1 MPRAIG
7 EVVEGCRESWGQAI
21 ELVWA
26 WNLVVLAIW
35 LESLDPLPTCAIEG
49 EKEGGKWCFLVYL
62 TPKRVHAVPLPF
74 DRCAWVSNGFP
85 FCVAQ
90 MPFIF

>member
-62 TPKRVHAVPLPF
+62 TPREF
-74 DRCAWVSNGFP
+74 MQFP
-85 FCVAQ
+85 SHLTDALGLVMDFLSV
-90 MPFIF
+90 

>member
-49 EKEGGKWCFLVYL
+49 EKEGGVAARAEG
-62 TPKRVHAVPLPF
+62 PGGGRPRVGL
-74 DRCAWVSNGFP
+74 RGGSL
-85 FCVAQ
+85 
-90 MPFIF
+90 